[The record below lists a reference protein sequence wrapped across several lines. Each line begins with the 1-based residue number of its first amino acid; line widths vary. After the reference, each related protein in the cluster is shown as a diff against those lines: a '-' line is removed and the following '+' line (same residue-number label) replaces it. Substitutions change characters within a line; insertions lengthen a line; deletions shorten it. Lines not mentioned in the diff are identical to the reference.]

1 MSEGPVEIVAAAEP
15 PEEDSGGLLLS
26 AVPAPAAATR
36 LAETIARPKSQ
47 NRFLPIIIG
56 IALFM
61 QTLDSTIIGNALP
74 TMARSLHESPL
85 ALNLAITTYLL
96 AAAIF
101 LPISGWLADRFGAR
115 LVFMGAIIGFTGS
128 SLFCGLANSLELMV
142 VARFIQGCAGAMM
155 VPVGRLV
162 LLKTVPKSDLVDA
175 MSWLTV
181 PAILGPVLGPPLGG
195 FIVTFWSW
203 RWIFFLNLP
212 IAVLGAIA
220 VYTFVPDIR
229 EEKTNPLDLRGFI
242 LSGLGLAGLIFGFE
256 NLGHSMLPFQLVIG
270 LIIAGAIA
278 ITLFSLHAKR
288 AAHPILDLGLF
299 KHRTFLVATVGGAFP
314 RMIIGAGG
322 FLMALLLQIGFGLSA
337 FQAGLVTFAG
347 AFGALLMKTTAPPII
362 RRFGFKPVLITVAVT
377 QAIIFSS
384 YVLFTPATPH
394 LLISGILFVGGFFAS
409 LHFTALNALAYADLE
424 QHDMS
429 RASTL
434 ASMMQQLSLSLGVGF
449 SALIVGVLQDMNH
462 TATLTPADISPAF
475 VFIGA
480 AALISLA
487 FYLNMP
493 ANSGELVSGSTRRF
507 TAQGE

>member
-1 MSEGPVEIVAAAEP
+1 MTESSLDVAAAAEP
-15 PEEDSGGLLLS
+15 VDEVPGDLVL
-26 AVPAPAAATR
+26 AAPMPAPAAATR
-36 LAETIARPKSQ
+36 LAETIAGPRNVLVPV
-47 NRFLPIIIG
+47 IIG

-85 ALNLAITTYLL
+85 ALNLAITSYLL

-115 LVFMGAIIGFTGS
+115 LVFIIAIIGFAVS
-128 SLFCGLANSLELMV
+128 SLFCGLASTLPMMI
-142 VARFIQGCAGAMM
+142 VARFVQGCAGAMM

-162 LLKTVPKSDLVDA
+162 LLKTVPKHDLVDA

-195 FIVTFWSW
+195 FIVTFGSW

-212 IAVLGAIA
+212 IAVLG
-220 VYTFVPDIR
+220 VVCVSLFVPDVR
-229 EEKTNPLDLRGFI
+229 EEGREPLDLRGFI

-256 NLGHSMLPFQLVIG
+256 NLGRSMLPFPLVIG
-270 LIIAGAIA
+270 LVMVGAIA
-278 ITLFSLHAKR
+278 LVLFSFHAR
-288 AAHPILDLGLF
+288 RTAHPILDLSLF
-299 KHRTFLVATVGGAFP
+299 KYQTFLTATLGGTFP
-314 RMIIGAGG
+314 RLIIGASG

-362 RRFGFKPVLITVAVT
+362 RRFGFKPVLLTVAIC
-377 QAIIFSS
+377 QALIFSS
-384 YVLFTPATPH
+384 YSLFAKDTPH
-394 LLISGILFVGGFFAS
+394 LLITAILFVGGFFAS
-409 LHFTALNALAYADLE
+409 LHFTALNSLAYADLE

-429 RASTL
+429 KASTL
-434 ASMMQQLSLSLGVGF
+434 ASMMQQLALSLGVGI
-449 SALIVGVLQDMNH
+449 SALVVGGLQAASH
-462 TATLTPADISPAF
+462 TAALTASDISPAF

-480 AALISLA
+480 GALISLA
-487 FYLNMP
+487 FYLTLP
-493 ANSGELVSGSTRRF
+493 ANAGELVSGKTRRF
-507 TAQGE
+507 EGGE

>member
-1 MSEGPVEIVAAAEP
+1 MSQGSVDVAISAEP
-15 PEEDSGGLLLS
+15 LEPTPEGQVLTPPL
-26 AVPAPAAATR
+26 PAPAAATQ
-36 LAETIARPKSQ
+36 LAETIAGPR
-47 NRFLPIIIG
+47 NRLLPVIIG

-74 TMARSLHESPL
+74 TMARSLNESPL

-115 LVFMGAIIGFTGS
+115 LVFMSAIIGFAAS
-128 SLFCGLANSLELMV
+128 SLFCGLASTLPMMV
-142 VARFIQGCAGAMM
+142 AARFVQGCAGAMM

-181 PAILGPVLGPPLGG
+181 PAILGPVIGPPIGG

-212 IAVLGAIA
+212 IAALGVAA
-220 VYTFVPDIR
+220 VYSFVPDVR
-229 EEKTNPLDLRGFI
+229 EELTRPLDIRGFI

-256 NLGHSMLPFQLVIG
+256 NLGRSMLPLQLVIG
-270 LIIAGAIA
+270 LIIVGAIA
-278 ITLFSLHAKR
+278 IMLFSLHAKR

-299 KHRTFLVATVGGAFP
+299 KYRTFLVATVGGTFP
-314 RMIIGAGG
+314 RLIIGASG

-362 RRFGFKPVLITVAVT
+362 RRFGFKPVLITVAVA

-384 YVLFTPATPH
+384 YALFTKETPH
-394 LLISGILFVGGFFAS
+394 LLITTILFVGGFFAS
-409 LHFTALNALAYADLE
+409 LHFTSLNTLAYADLE

-434 ASMMQQLSLSLGVGF
+434 ASMMQQLAMSLGVGF
-449 SALIVGVLQDMNH
+449 SALIVGALQQMNG
-462 TATLTPADISPAF
+462 TANLTANDISPAF
-475 VFIGA
+475 IFIGA
-480 AALISLA
+480 AALIALA
-487 FYLNMP
+487 FYLTMP
-493 ANSGELVSGSTRRF
+493 ADAGELVSGKNRRF
-507 TAQGE
+507 QPGGE